1 MTTTAI
7 PITRTVCEKRAVSMV
22 HLALREINAE
32 LSGVARYNFE
42 KVYVQMLR
50 ESGLSIWW
58 DDRDIIT
65 ARINALHRKAEVCTA
80 FYDRAT
86 GNAAELWRSW
96 ANLFFDEAVALSHL
110 RAEIVGAE

>member
-32 LSGVARYNFE
+32 LSGIARYNFE
-42 KVYVQMLR
+42 KAYVTLLR

-58 DDRDIIT
+58 DDRDLLS
-65 ARINALHRKAEVCTA
+65 ARIEMLHRKAMICTA
-80 FYDRAT
+80 FYDRT
-86 GNAAELWRSW
+86 RGHAADLWKTR